1 MEIAIEKQ
9 ELVLR
14 QNSVSIAKEKDEEM
28 HRNIP
33 AAPFPQIFSTI
44 LFSGK
49 TSSPEWGLQRI
60 RIEGLLE
67 TNSPQ
72 MTTKT
77 IKI

>member
-9 ELVLR
+9 EVVLR
-14 QNSVSIAKEKDEEM
+14 QNSVNIAKEKHEEM

-49 TSSPEWGLQRI
+49 TSSPE
-60 RIEGLLE
+60 
-67 TNSPQ
+67 
-72 MTTKT
+72 
-77 IKI
+77 